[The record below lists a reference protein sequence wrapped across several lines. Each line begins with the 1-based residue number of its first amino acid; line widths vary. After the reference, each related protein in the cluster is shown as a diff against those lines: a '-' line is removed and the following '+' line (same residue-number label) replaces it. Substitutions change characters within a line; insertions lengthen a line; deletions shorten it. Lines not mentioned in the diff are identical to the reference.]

1 MATVNN
7 ELLQLLQD
15 QAEAFEEFRAS
26 QSRRLDEIEKKM
38 NRPRGLG
45 AGSQDVTAAAEYAK
59 AFDRFLRHDVKD
71 GLADLAIKAE
81 MSVGDDGAGG
91 YTVPDELDGEI
102 EKYELDGTPMRQLA
116 TVKKLDNEHYEKLVR
131 QGAAAAGWVG
141 ELDERP
147 NTGTPT
153 FASLVPY
160 FGEVYANPAVTQ
172 KLLDDS
178 GFDIAEFL
186 SESVGDTFSEYEN
199 AAFTIGDGVKRPR
212 GILSYPLAAAPTF
225 GQVKQIKSGSAGAV
239 VADKLI
245 EVSLSL
251 KPKYLR
257 NAAWMMSQ
265 ATLLAVRTL
274 KNPTTGDYLWRAG
287 LERGDPSTLLG
298 YPVVLNEEMPDPAAD
313 SNSIAFGDWRRA
325 YLIGDVRATRLL
337 RDPYTV
343 KGKVCFYT
351 WKRTSGMV
359 KDFTAYVVHTLGA

>member
-1 MATVNN
+1 MN
-7 ELLQLLQD
+7 ELLKMLQD
-15 QAEAFEEFRAS
+15 QADAFDAFKAS
-26 QSRRLDEIEKKM
+26 QERRLDDMEKRF
-38 NRPRGLG
+38 NRPKGLG
-45 AGSQDVTAAAEYAK
+45 GAALGGAERGAEAEYAK

-81 MSVGDDGAGG
+81 MSVGSDPDGG
-91 YTVPDELDGEI
+91 YAVPDELDTEI
-102 EKYELDGTPMRQLA
+102 EKYERDGTPMRQLA
-116 TVKKLDNEHYEKLVR
+116 TVKKLSNEHYEKLVR
-131 QGAAAAGWVG
+131 QGAADAGWVG
-141 ELDERP
+141 ETEARP
-147 NTGTPT
+147 ETGAPT
-153 FASLVPY
+153 FASLIPY
-160 FGEVYANPAVTQ
+160 FGEVYANPGVTQ

-186 SESVGDTFSEYEN
+186 SESVGDSFSEYEN
-199 AAFTIGDGVKRPR
+199 GAFTTGDGIKKPK
-212 GILSYPLAAAPTF
+212 GILSYPIVAAPTF

-251 KPKYLR
+251 KPKYLK

-298 YPVVLNEEMPDPAAD
+298 YPIVLNEEMPDPAAD
-313 SNSIAFGDWRRA
+313 SHSIAFGDWRRA
-325 YLIGDVRATRLL
+325 YMIGDVRGTRLL

-343 KGKVCFYT
+343 KGKVLFYT

-359 KDFTAYVVHTLGA
+359 KDFTAYVVHTLSA